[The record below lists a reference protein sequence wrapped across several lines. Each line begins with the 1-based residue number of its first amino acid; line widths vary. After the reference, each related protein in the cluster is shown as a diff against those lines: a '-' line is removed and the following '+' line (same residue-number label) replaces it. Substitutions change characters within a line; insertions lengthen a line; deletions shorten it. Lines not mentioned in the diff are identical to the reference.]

1 MFRLTPLSLS
11 LSFIGRNNFQLG
23 TEARNNGGFIRR
35 YSVKTSV
42 NRNVKLMRIFFVIKL
57 IKHTEQLLEHKEDTF
72 CIQVLNN
79 LRQMMNFDVYQDDK
93 VFQILLKLIDCAI
106 KLNLSLKQGDG
117 LRTNLFEWYFA

>member
-1 MFRLTPLSLS
+1 
-11 LSFIGRNNFQLG
+11 
-23 TEARNNGGFIRR
+23 
-35 YSVKTSV
+35 
-42 NRNVKLMRIFFVIKL
+42 MRIFFVIKL

-79 LRQMMNFDVYQDDK
+79 LRQMMNFDVHQDDK
-93 VFQILLKLIDCAI
+93 VFQILFKLIDCAI